1 MSPAITQQN
10 IMRREEGYELGDAI
24 YERIEMNQ
32 DEQMEGYA
40 MPDAVG
46 GQIERDMMPH
56 FKAERPIVKNM
67 KQHITP
73 KKNPKISQV
82 GYESPKSEQQVVEL
96 PHAPSVSE

>member
-1 MSPAITQQN
+1 MVAVITPAITQQN
-10 IMRREEGYELGDAI
+10 IMRREEGYEREDAI

-32 DEQMEGYA
+32 DEQIEGYA

-56 FKAERPIVKNM
+56 FKAELRLEKNL
-67 KQHITP
+67 KRHITP

-82 GYESPKSEQQVVEL
+82 GYESPKNEQ
-96 PHAPSVSE
+96 